1 MGERMS
7 INTTRAC
14 VSAILD
20 GTLEDTTFE
29 KDPMFGWELP
39 ESIPGVDPAV
49 LHPRNT
55 WPDSKAYDEAEMKL
69 ANMYVENF
77 EKYAGAGTVDYSQY
91 GLDPKKE

>member
-39 ESIPGVDPAV
+39 ESIHGAEPTV
-49 LHPRNT
+49 LHQRKT
-55 WPDSKAYDEAEMKL
+55 WPDSKEYEEADMKL
-69 ANMYVENF
+69 AKMYAENF
-77 EKYAGAGTVDYSQY
+77 KKYAGTGTMYYSQY
-91 GLDPKKE
+91 GSNPKKE